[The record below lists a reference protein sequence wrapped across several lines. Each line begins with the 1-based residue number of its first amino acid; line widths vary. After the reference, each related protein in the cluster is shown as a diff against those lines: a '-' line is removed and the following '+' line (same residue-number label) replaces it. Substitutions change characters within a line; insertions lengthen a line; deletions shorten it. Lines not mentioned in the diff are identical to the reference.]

1 MVCPGAAGRARDDR
15 LIARSRERLGSVREG
30 LVMATAAVNRQQQS
44 SAWWIFLLQG
54 IAAILLGLMLITN
67 PGATLVALTTFLGFY
82 LLITGVLALVRFF
95 VDRSTSRLWSLLSGI
110 VGILAGVFVLNHPL
124 LAAVSVPTLLIII
137 LGVEALGMGV
147 FEIIRGF
154 QGGGAGAFILG
165 VINVVIGLLLLG
177 RPMATALAVPFIFAV
192 LLLIEGVGLLISAS
206 GAGRRRAPVAQPHTV
221 TVTADPWL
229 PARFDGKASQCTS
242 PKAPAESR
250 WARPPPISSSP
261 RGAAD
266 GAHVRTIDF
275 RGLPARRRA
284 RRPAIR
290 SFGDPDCRMGRGSSR
305 LATPSTRASS
315 V

>member
-1 MVCPGAAGRARDDR
+1 
-15 LIARSRERLGSVREG
+15 
-30 LVMATAAVNRQQQS
+30 MATAAVNRQQQS

-177 RPMATALAVPFIFAV
+177 RPMAAALAVPFIFAV
-192 LLLIEGVGLLISAS
+192 LLLIEGVGLLI
-206 GAGRRRAPVAQPHTV
+206 
-221 TVTADPWL
+221 
-229 PARFDGKASQCTS
+229 
-242 PKAPAESR
+242 
-250 WARPPPISSSP
+250 WA
-261 RGAAD
+261 
-266 GAHVRTIDF
+266 F
-275 RGLPARRRA
+275 RGRA
-284 RRPAIR
+284 
-290 SFGDPDCRMGRGSSR
+290 
-305 LATPSTRASS
+305 
-315 V
+315 